1 MRHFST
7 ALNALGFLWAC
18 GATAYLL
25 ATSGHEGT
33 STASALT
40 GAEAGVGHMTLSLAS
55 TNGAWIVLL
64 LLAVTMLA
72 GVPFGVA
79 MSLPERHRAVTWVV
93 GLLLLGFALMAG
105 FTVGF
110 IYLPGAVVLLV
121 SAAAPALVA
130 PDPMEG
136 R

>member
-1 MRHFST
+1 
-7 ALNALGFLWAC
+7 
-18 GATAYLL
+18 
-25 ATSGHEGT
+25 
-33 STASALT
+33 
-40 GAEAGVGHMTLSLAS
+40 
-55 TNGAWIVLL
+55 
-64 LLAVTMLA
+64 
-72 GVPFGVA
+72 
-79 MSLPERHRAVTWVV
+79 VTWVV